1 MGSVTSE
8 EVLLIIVAILIPPI
22 AVIIMKRSIAEILI
36 NVVLTLFFWIG
47 GIIHALTTKTTWFDG
62 GLAAVYIDWDME
74 RKSEEPLEAESWDY
88 KNDAG
93 FWRRLRHRIADEM
106 HKYDPPGVTLS
117 AFAETGL
124 DESTIPVLNQRTYTG
139 RKVIPSALADTSCA
153 DLGVHGVFEKLNT
166 ILGTSYVLSPTIS
179 SVLESYVRQNWD
191 FGTVYAH
198 LRFYWFRL
206 DTVEKLLRRD
216 EENDREMRKNAI
228 VGDRITRRDMVPR
241 RIWDLYANRV
251 VPYWVALVEDWVAIS
266 HSWVN
271 MKERLDVMTPINGY
285 EWPVPIPNDADLN
298 LIRIEMLN
306 FGAEYAWL
314 DVLCLRQEHVIRE
327 DLRKE
332 EWKLDVPTIGYAYD
346 AHIGMRAQ
354 VVCYLSGLGRPM
366 NFKQGV
372 FEGDRSWFNRAWTLQ
387 EVPGGSEPLIA
398 GDTGDDRFMEEEMQ
412 TRVHRQ
418 LQLLSEMRL
427 SRVTFNMLL
436 QMQSRMS
443 TKPLDKVAALVYP
456 FSTGSIPIYDAAQS
470 EEDAWTVLVD
480 AMPSPSRADLFFY
493 YPGPGNKNKSWRP
506 SWKQAM
512 AHTIPWCDGSA
523 NIGSVRRTEEMDSDW
538 YEGPRFELIYV
549 KGLAETLSN
558 PRQGTLLIKDGT
570 RGSCECKIVVGHTYP
585 IPDGWYTLIGTGMN
599 FIGSGDIWVVG
610 RLRQDGKFE
619 KVSVIHLANWEEM
632 RKAWELIDEK
642 CVKTVL
648 C

>member
-1 MGSVTSE
+1 
-8 EVLLIIVAILIPPI
+8 
-22 AVIIMKRSIAEILI
+22 
-36 NVVLTLFFWIG
+36 
-47 GIIHALTTKTTWFDG
+47 
-62 GLAAVYIDWDME
+62 ME
-74 RKSEEPLEAESWDY
+74 RKSKEPLEVESWDY
-88 KNDAG
+88 KDDAS
-93 FWRRLRHRIADEM
+93 FWRGFRHRIADEM
-106 HKYDPPGVTLS
+106 HKYDPSEVTLS
-117 AFAETGL
+117 AFVESGL
-124 DESTIPVLNQRTYTG
+124 DESTIPVLNQRSYTG
-139 RKVIPSALADTSCA
+139 RKAIPSALANIPCA

-166 ILGTSYVLSPTIS
+166 ILGTSYILSPTIS
-179 SVLESYVRQNWD
+179 SVLESYVRRNWD

-206 DTVEKLLRRD
+206 DTLEKLLRRD
-216 EENDREMRKNAI
+216 EGNDREMRKNAI
-228 VGDRITRRDMVPR
+228 VGDRITKRDIVPR
-241 RIWDLYANRV
+241 RVWDLYANRV
-251 VPYWVALVEDWVAIS
+251 VPYWVALVEDWMAIS

-271 MKERLDVMTPINGY
+271 MNERLDVMSPINGY
-285 EWPVPIPNDADLN
+285 EWPVPIPNDANLN
-298 LIRIEMLN
+298 LIRIETLN

-354 VVCYLSGLGRPM
+354 VICYLSGLGRPM
-366 NFKQGV
+366 NFKGV

-398 GDTGDDRFMEEEMQ
+398 GHTGDDRFMEEEIQ

-436 QMQSRMS
+436 QMQSRVS
-443 TKPLDKVAALVYP
+443 TKSLDKVAALVYP

-470 EEDAWTVLVD
+470 EEDAWSVPVD

-493 YPGPGNKNKSWRP
+493 YPRPGDRNKSWRP

-523 NIGSVRRTEEMDSDW
+523 NIGSVRRTEETDSDW
-538 YEGPRFELIYV
+538 YEGPRFESIYV
-549 KGLAETLSN
+549 DGLAETLDN

-570 RGSCECKIVVGHTYP
+570 RGSCECKIVVDHAYP
-585 IPDGWYTLIGTGMN
+585 IPDGWYALIGTGMN
-599 FIGSGDIWVVG
+599 FIGSGDI
-610 RLRQDGKFE
+610 
-619 KVSVIHLANWEEM
+619 
-632 RKAWELIDEK
+632 
-642 CVKTVL
+642 
-648 C
+648 